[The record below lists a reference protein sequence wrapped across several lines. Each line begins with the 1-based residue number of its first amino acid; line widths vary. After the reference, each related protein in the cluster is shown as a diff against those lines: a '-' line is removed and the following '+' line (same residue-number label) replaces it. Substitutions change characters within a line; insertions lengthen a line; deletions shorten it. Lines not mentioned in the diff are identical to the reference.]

1 MKHTIKIGRDIS
13 NDIVINQP
21 KVSRSH
27 AMITLLRN
35 GNYEVKDLASTNG
48 TFIDGQKISKRI
60 MKPGQ
65 KLRVASS
72 IVDWEAAFQKQHPS
86 KTATEINEQPQA
98 AIVKTITIGSSND
111 SNVILNNRFV
121 SLQHAKISLLK
132 DGRYWLQDM
141 NSRNGSFV
149 NNERIQAKH
158 FTKTDSIKIANS
170 NLPEKWFELFSSFN
184 HQSPNGVKMFAL
196 PVMGGMSFVEMEHII
211 YCEGASNQTRI
222 YLAGNKKELV
232 SRTLRECEE
241 MLTSLN
247 FFRIHKSYLINLN
260 HIKKYISGK
269 DGQVTLTNG
278 VTLTVSRN
286 YKNDFLQRFGKQ

>member
-1 MKHTIKIGRDIS
+1 
-13 NDIVINQP
+13 
-21 KVSRSH
+21 
-27 AMITLLRN
+27 
-35 GNYEVKDLASTNG
+35 
-48 TFIDGQKISKRI
+48 

-72 IVDWEAAFQKQHPS
+72 IVDWETAFQKQHS
-86 KTATEINEQPQA
+86 AKTATAINEQPQA

-111 SNVILNNRFV
+111 SNLVVNSRFV

-132 DGRYWLQDM
+132 NGSYWLQDM

-149 NNERIQAKH
+149 NGERVEAKH
-158 FTKTDSIKIANS
+158 FAKTDSIKIANS
-170 NLPEKWFELFSSFN
+170 NLPEKWFELFSSS
-184 HQSPNGVKMFAL
+184 HQRSQNGVKMFAL
-196 PVMGGMSFVEMEHII
+196 PVMGGMSFVEMEQII

-232 SRTLRECEE
+232 SRTLKECEE
-241 MLTSLN
+241 MLTGLN

-260 HIKKYISGK
+260 YIKKYISGK

-278 VTLTVSRN
+278 ITLTVSRN
-286 YKNDFLQRFGKQ
+286 YKNDFLQRFGNR